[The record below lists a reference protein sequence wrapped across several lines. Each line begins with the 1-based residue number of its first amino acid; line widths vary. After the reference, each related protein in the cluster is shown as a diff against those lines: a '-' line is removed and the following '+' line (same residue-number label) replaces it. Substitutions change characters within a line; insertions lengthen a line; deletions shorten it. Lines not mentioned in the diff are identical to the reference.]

1 MVINMRKCRIGVV
14 GIGRGSMMW
23 NYCKDADNAELVA
36 ICDKWEQGLENVKKE
51 LGTGGISYYTDYDE
65 FLKHDMDA
73 VMLANYATEHA
84 PFAIKAMEAG
94 KSVISEV
101 LPCQTMAEAV
111 ALIECVERTGKVY
124 CYAEN
129 YCFMGAPHE
138 IRKKYLEGAL
148 GTFEY
153 GEGEY
158 LHNCEPIWTDIT
170 YGERDHW
177 RNSMS
182 AFFYCTHSAG
192 PLIHI
197 TGMRPARVTGFECP
211 FNTRMA
217 RMGARA
223 GHTAIEMVTFEDGS
237 IFKSIHGVGPSK
249 NSIWYTVYGSKGRME
264 SAREDAGTGGVSHVY
279 EYLDSAEGADDAELK
294 NYFPEMDETAKHYGH
309 GGSDFYCL
317 HGAIERIMG
326 DTGAEYIDLFEAL
339 DMWMCC
345 HFGYLSVLDGGVPKE
360 IPDLR
365 KKSER
370 DKYRDDRRCTDPK
383 VGKEQTLPCYSA
395 GNPDI
400 PDEIYDARRR
410 EWKRANGISDD

>member
-94 KSVISEV
+94 KNVISEV

-138 IRKKYLEGAL
+138 SRTKYLEGKL
-148 GTFEY
+148 GRFEY

-197 TGMRPARVTGFECP
+197 TGMRPATVTGFECP
-211 FNTRMA
+211 LNTRMA

-249 NSIWYTVYGSKGRME
+249 CSIWYTVYGSKGRME
-264 SAREDAGTGGVSHVY
+264 SAREDAGAGGVSHVY

-326 DTGAEYIDLFEAL
+326 DTGAEYIDVFEAL
-339 DMWMCC
+339 DMWMCG

-383 VGKEQTLPCYSA
+383 VGKEQTLPSYSA